1 MDSTRTYKSALLN
14 NKVDTKA
21 EQNVSRGGL
30 RLHPAES
37 GERGGHSM
45 DMKLGLGAK
54 AKLALTDSLDRLNSK
69 FRLGTF
75 PGVVQKQSL
84 WSNTEIR
91 VWMSILFVGVACL
104 CGNQVA
110 LPMTIM
116 EVEKQLTWQR
126 KDTVRCTHAV
136 FGKRSSCLFVQKV
149 SKKLTSHFY
158 SVRSCIQAVLR
169 FPFNSYRD
177 KI

>member
-1 MDSTRTYKSALLN
+1 MDTTRTYKSALLT
-14 NKVDTKA
+14 NKVDTKTK
-21 EQNVSRGGL
+21 QDSRGGL
-30 RLHPAES
+30 PLLQQNPALDT

-75 PGVVQKQSL
+75 PGVVQNQPL
-84 WSNTEIR
+84 WSNSEMR
-91 VWMSILFVGVACL
+91 VWMSVLFVGVACL

-110 LPMTIM
+110 LPMTVM

-126 KDTVRCTHAV
+126 KDTVRYTDKSPV
-136 FGKRSSCLFVQKV
+136 FSW
-149 SKKLTSHFY
+149 
-158 SVRSCIQAVLR
+158 
-169 FPFNSYRD
+169 
-177 KI
+177 